1 MFNWMT
7 VLILKPYNLT
17 KNRNYMSNIRPPRM
31 RMARKI
37 KKGDV
42 IKIKVKFNHPSFTGL
57 GRADPDKE
65 PSFNRAKPV
74 TFIRNM
80 FVYYDDE
87 LVTRFR
93 MSSGIADDPLF
104 TFKLKADKEAPV
116 KVVFVDNHGE
126 KWETSKKIK
135 FKG

>member
-1 MFNWMT
+1 MAD
-7 VLILKPYNLT
+7 
-17 KNRNYMSNIRPPRM
+17 RIRPPRM
-31 RMARKI
+31 RMARRI
-37 KKGDV
+37 KKGDI

-57 GRADPDKE
+57 GRVDPESE
-65 PSFNRAKPV
+65 PSFNRANPV

-93 MSSGIADDPLF
+93 MSSAISDDPLF
-104 TFKLKADKEAPV
+104 SFKLKADKEAPV
-116 KVVFVDNHGE
+116 KVVFVDNHG
-126 KWETSKKIK
+126 KRWESSIKII